1 MAAAEHPAAACEFT
15 LSKRRA
21 AHPYLGRS
29 RRFRHLARRRSRRH
43 AGYQPES
50 QGWLPV
56 SNLLSA
62 PKRAA
67 AYSFFAGSYKFP
79 GRFGQRA
86 RHGRIFELAC
96 ERLCAKA
103 CTIFAALL
111 IKILP
116 ESDFHFTAQA
126 GLRIIMHRVFY
137 YCVPIHSNGPA
148 PDSSA
153 YGASVVSVG
162 KSWPGGCKRG
172 LFFFRSSPNKEGA

>member
-43 AGYQPES
+43 ADYQPES
-50 QGWLPV
+50 QGRLPV

-67 AYSFFAGSYKFP
+67 AYSFFARSYKFP

-96 ERLCAKA
+96 EEGYAQKLAPFSRHYSSRFSLKA
-103 CTIFAALL
+103 ISTLL
-111 IKILP
+111 HKP
-116 ESDFHFTAQA
+116 VC
-126 GLRIIMHRVFY
+126 G
-137 YCVPIHSNGPA
+137 
-148 PDSSA
+148 
-153 YGASVVSVG
+153 
-162 KSWPGGCKRG
+162 
-172 LFFFRSSPNKEGA
+172 